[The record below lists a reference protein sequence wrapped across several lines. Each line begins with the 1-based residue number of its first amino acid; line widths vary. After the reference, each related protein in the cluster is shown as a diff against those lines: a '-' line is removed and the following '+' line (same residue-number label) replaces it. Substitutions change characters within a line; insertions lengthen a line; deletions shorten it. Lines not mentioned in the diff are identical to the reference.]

1 METRQKVLISSR
13 KEMTKVD
20 LIETFLI
27 ILNKITDYTDAL
39 EQRTPSLFDKNI
51 SHQQELDMDEFSTCS
66 SLNEE
71 NCIFDDSNKENKKYN
86 CTLTDYFYF
95 WIDKL
100 NFDDNLLLLTMMNI
114 DKILSKEFILTE
126 DNVKNVLFTCMV
138 ITQKNYEDINYT
150 DKDYAKILNV
160 SAEELLNMELDFLEY
175 IDFSLYI
182 SQEKFDEYKLKIYNF
197 WKKTLS
203 FIAFS

>member
-13 KEMTKVD
+13 KEMTKMD

-39 EQRTPSLFDKNI
+39 EQRTPSIFDKNI
-51 SHQQELDMDEFSTCS
+51 SHQQELDMDELSTCS

-71 NCIFDDSNKENKKYN
+71 NCIFDDSNKENKEDN

-100 NFDDNLLLLTMMNI
+100 NFDENLLLLAMMNI
-114 DKILSKEFILTE
+114 DKLLSKEFILTE

-160 SAEELLNMELDFLEY
+160 SAEELLKMELDFLEY
-175 IDFSLYI
+175 INFSLYI
-182 SQEKFDEYKLKIYNF
+182 SQEEFDEYKLKIYNF

-203 FIAFS
+203 FITLS

>member
-1 METRQKVLISSR
+1 MEMRQNVLISSR

-27 ILNKITDYTDAL
+27 ILNKITDYTDTL
-39 EQRTPSLFDKNI
+39 EQRTPSIFDKNI
-51 SHQQELDMDEFSTCS
+51 SHQQELDMDELSTCS

-71 NCIFDDSNKENKKYN
+71 NCIFNESNKEDNS
-86 CTLTDYFYF
+86 TLTDYFYF

-100 NFDDNLLLLTMMNI
+100 NFDENLLLLTMMNI
-114 DKILSKEFILTE
+114 DKLLSKEFILTE
-126 DNVKNVLFTCMV
+126 NNIKNVLFTCMV
-138 ITQKNYEDINYT
+138 ITQKNYEDINCT

-182 SQEKFDEYKLKIYNF
+182 SQEKFDEYKLKIHNF

-203 FIAFS
+203 FMTFS